1 MEFWI
6 YIVVL
11 FSSTIPL
18 VFLLKSRG
26 YLFLNSEFG
35 KLIAFRFLTD
45 ILCFIFEI
53 IIENSNPVF
62 HFTLPINFYLI
73 YKIYSKA
80 FNLNS
85 IRFPVFSIIIAV
97 FCFEILNNS
106 IMESNQLINV
116 ISYFLISTLGFV
128 VIIKV
133 PLNAYIKNVIFP
145 IIGYY
150 SILFFYSI
158 FEEQIDKSIFLYDYL
173 FYIFAAITLTL
184 NIIFTRTIWL
194 KKVI

>member
-1 MEFWI
+1 
-6 YIVVL
+6 
-11 FSSTIPL
+11 
-18 VFLLKSRG
+18 
-26 YLFLNSEFG
+26 
-35 KLIAFRFLTD
+35 
-45 ILCFIFEI
+45 
-53 IIENSNPVF
+53 
-62 HFTLPINFYLI
+62 
-73 YKIYSKA
+73 
-80 FNLNS
+80 
-85 IRFPVFSIIIAV
+85 
-97 FCFEILNNS
+97 
-106 IMESNQLINV
+106 MESNQLINV